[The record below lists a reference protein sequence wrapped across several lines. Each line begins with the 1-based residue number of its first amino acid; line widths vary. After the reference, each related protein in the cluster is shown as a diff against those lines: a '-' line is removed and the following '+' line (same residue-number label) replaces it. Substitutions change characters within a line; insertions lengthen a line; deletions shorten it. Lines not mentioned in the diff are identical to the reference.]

1 MAPAVH
7 PCSESRSA
15 LDDVATPHV
24 PAHAWSF
31 RCPSPPR
38 IVVPPPRLDHHGI
51 PDSAIGPSA
60 AQAYEPSDTA
70 NADFLKAVTY
80 GDFSALNNILDWK
93 YEQRRMAQK
102 ILPFLFLGP
111 MTAARDKQ
119 FLKRE
124 GITMLLAVR
133 NTMSAQARLLNVGKI
148 ASDLGLHSAT
158 VDVAGNQ
165 ELIAAFP
172 RAIQEIN
179 NHMQHRYSVLRA
191 SLHPADGERC
201 THTSTDTSAG
211 KVLVFCESGNERSA
225 AVVAA
230 YLITMY
236 NMDFIRTIQVIQA
249 QRFCVAFDESSKALL
264 QTYAA
269 MVQAKRDVARSG
281 LVYTEQLDLDGKHRG
296 QVQHASV
303 STSANRGKRNLDEAY
318 STDVEMGNTSGHF
331 DDERFEERGVSPPFQ
346 DGPSL

>member
-1 MAPAVH
+1 MAPAVQ
-7 PCSESRSA
+7 PCSGSWSA
-15 LDDVATPHV
+15 LDDVATPHL
-24 PAHAWSF
+24 PAQAWSLGV
-31 RCPSPPR
+31 PSPPS
-38 IVVPPPRLDHHGI
+38 IVIPPPRLDHHGI
-51 PDSAIGPSA
+51 GLAVGSSA
-60 AQAYEPSDTA
+60 AHEYEPSDLA
-70 NADFLKAVTY
+70 NAEFLKTVTY
-80 GDFSALNNILDWK
+80 GDFMALDNMLDWE

-133 NTMSAQARLLNVGKI
+133 NTMSAHAKLLNVGKL
-148 ASDLGLHSAT
+148 AGDLELHSAA

-179 NHMQHRYSVLRA
+179 SHMHHKYSVLKA
-191 SLHPADGERC
+191 STRPADGEHSPHAD
-201 THTSTDTSAG
+201 TTKSTG

-236 NMDFIRTIQVIQA
+236 NMDFIRTIQVLQA
-249 QRFCVAFDESSKALL
+249 QRFCVAFDESLKALL
-264 QTYAA
+264 RTYAG
-269 MVQAKRDVARSG
+269 MVQAKRDVAQSG
-281 LVYTEQLDLDGKHRG
+281 LLSTNQLKING
-296 QVQHASV
+296 QHHGS
-303 STSANRGKRNLDEAY
+303 SSAFAKRGKRNLDEAY

-331 DDERFEERGVSPPFQ
+331 DDERFEERGDSPPFQ
-346 DGPSL
+346 DGPPL

>member
-1 MAPAVH
+1 MAPAVQ
-7 PCSESRSA
+7 PSSQSWSA
-15 LDDVATPHV
+15 LDDATTPHL
-24 PAHAWSF
+24 PAQAWSL
-31 RCPSPPR
+31 RVPSPPR
-38 IVVPPPRLDHHGI
+38 IVIPPPRLDHHGI
-51 PDSAIGPSA
+51 ISDSTIGPSGGHD
-60 AQAYEPSDTA
+60 YEPSDLA
-70 NADFLKAVTY
+70 NAEFLKTVTY
-80 GDFSALNNILDWK
+80 GDFMALNNMLDWE
-93 YEQRRMAQK
+93 YGQRRMAQK

-111 MTAARDKQ
+111 MTAARDKT

-133 NTMSAQARLLNVGKI
+133 NTMSAQAKLLNVGKL
-148 ASDLGLHSAT
+148 ASDLELHSAA

-179 NHMQHRYSVLRA
+179 RHMQHQYSVLKA
-191 SLHPADGERC
+191 STPRADGEHC
-201 THTSTDTSAG
+201 PHANTDKSTG
-211 KVLVFCESGNERSA
+211 KVLVFCETGNERSA

-249 QRFCVAFDESSKALL
+249 QRFCVAFDEPLKALL
-264 QTYAA
+264 QTYAG
-269 MVQAKRDVARSG
+269 MVQAKRDVTQSN
-281 LVYTEQLDLDGKHRG
+281 LVHTEQLEISD
-296 QVQHASV
+296 QHHGSGSAV
-303 STSANRGKRNLDEAY
+303 ANRGKRNLDEAY

-331 DDERFEERGVSPPFQ
+331 DDERFEERGDSPPFQ

>member
-1 MAPAVH
+1 M
-7 PCSESRSA
+7 
-15 LDDVATPHV
+15 DDTTTPHL

-31 RCPSPPR
+31 RVPSPPR

-51 PDSAIGPSA
+51 PDSNIGPSA
-60 AQAYEPSDTA
+60 AQDYEPSDLA
-70 NADFLKAVTY
+70 NAEFLKTVTY
-80 GDFSALNNILDWK
+80 GDFAALNNMLDWE
-93 YEQRRMAQK
+93 YGQRRLAQK

-111 MTAARDKQ
+111 VTAARDKQ

-133 NTMSAQARLLNVGKI
+133 NTMSAQAKLLNVGKI
-148 ASDLGLHSAT
+148 AGDLELHSAA

-179 NHMQHRYSVLRA
+179 SHMQHKYSLRKA
-191 SLHPADGERC
+191 STQQVTGNRC
-201 THTSTDTSAG
+201 VEANTEPSTG

-249 QRFCVAFDESSKALL
+249 QRFCVAFDEPSKALL

-269 MVQAKRDVARSG
+269 MVQAKRDVAHSSLMFSENVKPDDRGRMQDGAG
-281 LVYTEQLDLDGKHRG
+281 LVLAKGE
-296 QVQHASV
+296 
-303 STSANRGKRNLDEAY
+303 KRNIDEAY
-318 STDVEMGNTSGHF
+318 STDVHMGNTSGHF
-331 DDERFEERGVSPPFQ
+331 DDERFEEREVSPPFQ

>member
-1 MAPAVH
+1 M
-7 PCSESRSA
+7 
-15 LDDVATPHV
+15 DDATTPHL

-31 RCPSPPR
+31 RVPSPPR

-51 PDSAIGPSA
+51 PNSTSGPSA
-60 AQAYEPSDTA
+60 AYDYEPSDLA
-70 NADFLKAVTY
+70 NAEFLKTVTY
-80 GDFSALNNILDWK
+80 GDFMALNNILDWE

-111 MTAARDKQ
+111 MTAARDKR

-133 NTMSAQARLLNVGKI
+133 NTMSAQAKLLNVGKL
-148 ASDLGLHSAT
+148 AGDLELHSAA

-172 RAIQEIN
+172 RAIREIN
-179 NHMQHRYSVLRA
+179 NHMQHKYNVLKD
-191 SLHPADGERC
+191 S
-201 THTSTDTSAG
+201 THSTDGDRCANASAEKSTG

-249 QRFCVAFDESSKALL
+249 QRFCVAFDESLKALL
-264 QTYAA
+264 QTYAG
-269 MVQAKRDVARSG
+269 MVQAKRDVVHSG
-281 LVYTEQLDLDGKHRG
+281 LVSTDQLEISDHHHGSG
-296 QVQHASV
+296 
-303 STSANRGKRNLDEAY
+303 SALAKRAKRNLDEAY
-318 STDVEMGNTSGHF
+318 STDVEMGNTSGNF
-331 DDERFEERGVSPPFQ
+331 DDERFEERGDSPPFQ